1 MEEKRFD
8 AVAWWFHR
16 HGFRPDH
23 FTYAQTPVYVVLV
36 VAALR
41 DEPWAFFVL
50 TVFAVL
56 LDGADG
62 VLARRTGTVTR
73 RGHLLD
79 AFYDIVGIGVTLWA
93 AAQMYPDAAGL
104 PYVALPPIE
113 QLLLVLLVINFLV
126 YVQNE
131 IQGTKAITYTRGPVT
146 GGIVLEQ
153 YWEGLLV
160 IGVLLPL
167 LIGTALLFTRVAWRK
182 RLWNWYSFLT
192 AGRRKEYKS
201 VPRRERPEY
210 GRHPARFPPRRPR
223 SDDQDEDDEDDDE
236 SNPADER
243 RPAASAGPQN
253 LN

>member
-23 FTYAQTPVYVVLV
+23 FTYAQTPVYVVMVL
-36 VAALR
+36 AAVR
-41 DEPWAFFVL
+41 SEPWAFGVL
-50 TVFAVL
+50 TAFAVL

-79 AFYDIVGIGVTLWA
+79 AFYDIVGIGITLWA
-93 AAQMYPDAAGL
+93 AAQMYPTATTL
-104 PYVALPPIE
+104 PFVPLPPIE
-113 QLLLVLLVINFLV
+113 QLLLVVLVINFLV

-146 GGIVLEQ
+146 LGIVLEQ
-153 YWEGLLV
+153 YWDGLLV

-167 LIGTALLFTRVAWRK
+167 LIGMALLFTRVAWRK

-201 VPRRERPEY
+201 VPRKERPEY
-210 GRHPARFPPRRPR
+210 GKHPARFPPRRPR
-223 SDDQDEDDEDDDE
+223 RQDDEETDEDESDGSDD
-236 SNPADER
+236 R
-243 RPAASAGPQN
+243 RPTASSGPQN

>member
-23 FTYAQTPVYVVLV
+23 FTYAQTPVYVMMV
-36 VAALR
+36 VSAVR
-41 DEPWAFFVL
+41 SEPWAFGFL
-50 TVFAVL
+50 TVMAVF

-62 VLARRTGTVTR
+62 ILARRTGTVSR

-79 AFYDIVGIGVTLWA
+79 AFYDIVGIGITLWA
-93 AAQMYPDAAGL
+93 AAEMYPNAAGF
-104 PYVALPPIE
+104 PFVPLPPIE
-113 QLLLVLLVINFLV
+113 QLLLLLLVVNFLV

-131 IQGTKAITYTRGPVT
+131 IQGTKSITYTRGPVT
-146 GGIVLEQ
+146 FGIVLEQ
-153 YWEGLLV
+153 YWPGLLV

-167 LIGTALLFTRVAWRK
+167 LIGTALIFTRVAWRR

-192 AGRRKEYKS
+192 AGRRKEYKA
-201 VPRRERPEY
+201 VPRRERPHYSE
-210 GRHPARFPPRRPR
+210 HPARFPPVRRHTR
-223 SDDQDEDDEDDDE
+223 DDDDEEEDDEE
-236 SNPADER
+236 TTSPSGEHAT
-243 RPAASAGPQN
+243 ASAGPQN